1 MDNQNTEPTFP
12 QDLVEWSGHLSGGVK
27 RLFDPNSGRPGRV
40 LLRTHLIERLEE
52 WATATAAG
60 KPDTPRVLL
69 LVGGP
74 GNGKTEA
81 IEHTIHSLDNAL
93 ATGGQLI
100 NELGKA
106 FNPAGDD
113 VPRIVESDAGRLA
126 SPARRLNLSIVQDAS
141 QPSGHEGK
149 AASVLLIDEL
159 TKAWGGNPH
168 DLYLCCVNRGILDD
182 ALIHAIDNNL
192 DDIRLLLETITRSV
206 SLSSSAPVCWP
217 LQGYPWAAVWPMDAE
232 SLMVAAKVGATSPA
246 SDLLAYATNPGSWPA
261 MGTCPAGEG
270 CPFCH
275 SNKLLTRDGHQ
286 ESLLQ
291 ILRWY
296 ELASGK
302 RLSFR
307 DLFSMLS
314 YLLAGHQHAVRGQK
328 MTPCEWAAHLKEL
341 DNTAQTSVGAGRN
354 ELTALLKLVSAS
366 YQHALFHH
374 WDTGSASA
382 LRRDMKDLGL
392 DGSEEGTRMLKGL
405 RDFLVERKASYLP
418 TTISATLT
426 DLSTTLDPA
435 IASPEMDVALS
446 KQTTVRLADI
456 DVRFSRSVRAGLD
469 FLRKYQA
476 LSSNETELLRR
487 LAAADTM
494 LSAPAVRKKRP
505 AAANRIQRLLRDLA
519 CRIVRR
525 SLCTRSAK
533 VANADLLSSYQMVVE
548 DDQGRHVHD
557 VALKVR
563 QLLNSHNE
571 FHISLTTT
579 FGQPLPPAQ
588 RQATLIVPPQQVKQI
603 PTSKAGRPQSPI
615 CFLRVGTSQDS
626 PPLALTYELYK
637 AVRELERGL
646 SPASLPRPVIALLD
660 TARARL
666 AGHIV
671 RDGELLENAA
681 IKVGR
686 DGTTIRLA
694 WGGQFVASQ
703 EGAAQ

>member
-1 MDNQNTEPTFP
+1 MDNQVKEPTFP
-12 QDLVEWSGHLSGGVK
+12 RDLVEWSGTRSGGVK
-27 RLFDPNSGRPGRV
+27 RLFDPDSGRPGKS
-40 LLRTHLIERLEE
+40 LLRTHLIDRLEA
-52 WATATAAG
+52 WTTAIATEEQG
-60 KPDTPRVLL
+60 TPRVLL

-81 IEHTIHSLDNAL
+81 IEHTIFSLDNAL
-93 ATGGQLI
+93 STGGQLI

-106 FNPAGDD
+106 FNPEGGD
-113 VPRIVESDAGRLA
+113 VPRVVESDAGRFA
-126 SPARRLNLSIVQDAS
+126 SPARPLSLSIIQDAS

-149 AASVLLIDEL
+149 AAPALLIDEL
-159 TKAWGGNPH
+159 TKAWAGNTH
-168 DLYLCCVNRGILDD
+168 DLLLCCVNRGILDD
-182 ALIHAIDNNL
+182 ALIYAIDNKL

-206 SLSSSAPVCWP
+206 SLSSSAPICWP

-232 SLMVAAKVGATSPA
+232 SLMVPAKVGATPPA
-246 SDLLAYATNPGSWPA
+246 SELLAYATNPGSWPTA
-261 MGTCPAGEG
+261 GSCPAGES

-275 SNKLLTRDGHQ
+275 SNKLLNRDGHQ

-307 DLFSMLS
+307 DMFSMLS

-328 MTPCEWAAHLKEL
+328 MTPCEWAAHLTEL
-341 DNTAQTSVGAGRN
+341 DNTAQASMVAGRN
-354 ELTALLKLVSAS
+354 ELTALLKLVSSS
-366 YQHALFHH
+366 YQHALFHY

-392 DGSEEGTRMLKGL
+392 DGGEEGTRMLKGL
-405 RDFLVERKASYLP
+405 LAFLVERKGSYLP

-435 IASPEMDVALS
+435 IASPEMEVALS
-446 KQTTVRLADI
+446 KQTTVHLADI
-456 DVRFSRSVRAGLD
+456 DVRFSRSVRAGLE
-469 FLRKYQA
+469 FLKKYQV
-476 LSSNETELLRR
+476 LSPNETELLRR
-487 LAAADTM
+487 LATADTM
-494 LSAPAVRKKRP
+494 LSTPAVRKKRP
-505 AAANRIQRLLRDLA
+505 TAANRIQHLLRDLA

-525 SLCTRSAK
+525 SVCTRSAK
-533 VANADLLSSYQMVVE
+533 VANAGLLASFQMVVE
-548 DDQGRHVHD
+548 DDQGKHVHD
-557 VALKVR
+557 VAQKVR

-571 FHISLTTT
+571 FLIPLTTT
-579 FGQPLPPAQ
+579 FGQPLPPVQ
-588 RQATLIVPPQQVKQI
+588 RQATLIVPPQQVKPI
-603 PTSKAGRPQSPI
+603 PTSKAGRPRSPI
-615 CFLRVGTSQDS
+615 CFLRVGTSHDS

-637 AVRELERGL
+637 AVCELERGL

-671 RDGELLENAA
+671 RDDELLENAA

-703 EGAAQ
+703 EGDIQ